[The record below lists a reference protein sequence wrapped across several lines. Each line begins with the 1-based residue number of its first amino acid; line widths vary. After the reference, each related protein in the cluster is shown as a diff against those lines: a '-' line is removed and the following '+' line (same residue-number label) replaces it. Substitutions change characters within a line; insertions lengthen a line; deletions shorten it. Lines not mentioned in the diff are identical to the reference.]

1 MGFFP
6 KRNMQKNRMIRLP
19 EGMLNGQGLG
29 ELGKM
34 TFGCSTVSYSGC
46 EVIAVYNAQLLTK
59 GTADFCET
67 ARYMERFRV
76 LLGFWGTNFLMLGV
90 CLRHFGLRARGT
102 RSRRK
107 LDKALCAGKSCLFV
121 YWTRKRFCS
130 PVHTVLIVP
139 EGEEQIKIY
148 NLYNN
153 LGTPAER
160 ERAQF
165 LQERLIVGYVIG
177 GADEEREGNT

>member
-1 MGFFP
+1 M
-6 KRNMQKNRMIRLP
+6 RHNRMLHLQ

-34 TFGCSTVSYSGC
+34 KFGCSTVSYSGC
-46 EVIAVYNAQLLTK
+46 EVIAVYNAQLLLK
-59 GTADFCET
+59 GQADFCET

-76 LLGFWGTNFLMLGV
+76 LLGFWGTNFLALGV
-90 CLRHFGLRARGT
+90 CLRHFGIEARGT
-102 RSRRK
+102 RSRRTLREA
-107 LDKALCAGKSCLFV
+107 LDAGKSCLFV

-139 EGEEQIKIY
+139 DGTAQINIY

-153 LGTPAER
+153 ISDPVQRER
-160 ERAQF
+160 EQF
-165 LQERLIVGYVIG
+165 LQKRLIVGYVMSAQTG
-177 GADEEREGNT
+177 KERENHESI